1 MEHLIQVEI
10 YKALSEGDVTK
21 FLAYAAIFIFIWI
34 EVRGLKKEVA
44 NLSLTITKTFGE
56 AEHRFKEIEYRQIK
70 FENELKELIQK
81 YKGG

>member
-1 MEHLIQVEI
+1 MDHLIQVEI